1 MNKRKQMNESEPK
14 IVVEQNPY
22 NGAWDVG
29 WDYDEVGFTPCF
41 CGYATKEEAEAQI
54 PGFDERVERELQAYM
69 DEQDVLELEQNKR
82 FPNLGYVR
90 QQINKLAERGKND
103 QAFDALQKLDW
114 LLDLDLA
121 EHISWPLPSWKAIKS
136 GRVYGR

>member
-1 MNKRKQMNESEPK
+1 MNESESK

-22 NGAWDVG
+22 NGTWDVG
-29 WDYDEVGFTPCF
+29 WECDEVGFTPHF
-41 CGYATKEEAEAQI
+41 CGYATKKEAEAQI
-54 PGFDERVERELQAYM
+54 PGFDERVERALQTYT
-69 DEQDVLELEQNKR
+69 DEQDVLEREQNKR